1 MFTARHSSTNLESSA
16 AKNAYLRILALLDIL
31 QPATQQ
37 NLPIH
42 MRLPRQG
49 QALVREEARALR
61 YRDLQL
67 DKIDAAQAAERIVFT
82 RTPRVLD
89 QLVIVLLTIRDS
101 SQRDRRARFLRGG
114 VTHEI
119 TRR

>member
-1 MFTARHSSTNLESSA
+1 
-16 AKNAYLRILALLDIL
+16 
-31 QPATQQ
+31 
-37 NLPIH
+37 

-61 YRDLQL
+61 DRDLQL
-67 DKIDAAQAAERIVFT
+67 DEIDAAQAAERIVFT